1 MCGLIWTGPMRTAK
15 PIAKKDSVYRENR
28 RRFLSSSSSSFF
40 FAVERLTGLSE
51 RPEGAERKERNEENN
66 KKEPRGNGSFCG
78 SIENVKTSGG
88 SRAEMA

>member
-1 MCGLIWTGPMRTAK
+1 MRTAK
-15 PIAKKDSVYRENR
+15 PIEKKDSVYIENR
-28 RRFLSSSSSSFF
+28 RRFLSSSSFF